1 MLSKQPA
8 TTIRLTDE
16 DRAILTKLEKLTGLT
31 SATAIIRMAIRE
43 SLAARQA
50 KAGKR

>member
-1 MLSKQPA
+1 MLSKQPH
-8 TTIRLTDE
+8 TTIRFTDE
-16 DRAILTKLEKLTGLT
+16 DRKVIDKLQRLTGLT
-31 SATAIIRMAIRE
+31 SATAIVRMAIRE